1 MNRTKIMV
9 WTLGTISAGEIS
21 IAVRFTQG
29 LSDELFDVLYLLPKN
44 YQDVIPEKTKR
55 FTLNPEDSKI
65 ENKQK
70 IQSIVDEF
78 SPDFF
83 FLSDPY
89 TAHFASSWTGYSFSN
104 IQEFKIPII
113 GLDEYDLKEFKRK
126 KDYYGGMLV
135 NDRDLIEECDY
146 LLQDVPVNPMN
157 DYVDNKVWRYSL
169 FSSEDINISQKEK
182 IRKSVN
188 EELEIDE
195 DAKLIMLPV
204 SSWESVNMNRLP
216 ILDGFIENLLNLVLF
231 YLDELKLNEMVCLL
245 HVGKQKINYKP
256 TGNVTYKNISSMN
269 SDLYEKCIVS
279 SDIFMSFNAVSV
291 SLSRAILNQ
300 VPSILM
306 INEKVL
312 NFALLEDT
320 IKKLPAQYGEIVKRI
335 HIAYPYYASTFGW
348 YKFIRS
354 ITQNNDYYDL
364 FTTVPVFSYSKM
376 KAAIS
381 EALDSNQYY
390 KTKTEK
396 LNTYLNHLLELDS
409 PNEIMIQIC
418 DKKGV

>member
-1 MNRTKIMV
+1 MV

-188 EELEIDE
+188 EELEID
-195 DAKLIMLPV
+195 
-204 SSWESVNMNRLP
+204 
-216 ILDGFIENLLNLVLF
+216 
-231 YLDELKLNEMVCLL
+231 
-245 HVGKQKINYKP
+245 
-256 TGNVTYKNISSMN
+256 
-269 SDLYEKCIVS
+269 
-279 SDIFMSFNAVSV
+279 
-291 SLSRAILNQ
+291 
-300 VPSILM
+300 
-306 INEKVL
+306 
-312 NFALLEDT
+312 
-320 IKKLPAQYGEIVKRI
+320 
-335 HIAYPYYASTFGW
+335 
-348 YKFIRS
+348 
-354 ITQNNDYYDL
+354 
-364 FTTVPVFSYSKM
+364 
-376 KAAIS
+376 
-381 EALDSNQYY
+381 
-390 KTKTEK
+390 
-396 LNTYLNHLLELDS
+396 
-409 PNEIMIQIC
+409 
-418 DKKGV
+418 

>member
-1 MNRTKIMV
+1 
-9 WTLGTISAGEIS
+9 
-21 IAVRFTQG
+21 
-29 LSDELFDVLYLLPKN
+29 
-44 YQDVIPEKTKR
+44 
-55 FTLNPEDSKI
+55 
-65 ENKQK
+65 
-70 IQSIVDEF
+70 
-78 SPDFF
+78 
-83 FLSDPY
+83 
-89 TAHFASSWTGYSFSN
+89 
-104 IQEFKIPII
+104 
-113 GLDEYDLKEFKRK
+113 
-126 KDYYGGMLV
+126 
-135 NDRDLIEECDY
+135 
-146 LLQDVPVNPMN
+146 
-157 DYVDNKVWRYSL
+157 
-169 FSSEDINISQKEK
+169 
-182 IRKSVN
+182 
-188 EELEIDE
+188 
-195 DAKLIMLPV
+195 
-204 SSWESVNMNRLP
+204 
-216 ILDGFIENLLNLVLF
+216 
-231 YLDELKLNEMVCLL
+231 
-245 HVGKQKINYKP
+245 
-256 TGNVTYKNISSMN
+256 MN